1 MSALQANLQNLTDED
16 LAVVERA
23 LEAWRDR
30 NMGDPE
36 GIRAD
41 VALIILRGAAQ

>member
-1 MSALQANLQNLTDED
+1 MSIRANLENLSDED